1 MELRE
6 NGYLIINGKKINENK
21 NRGSHYGFWIQ
32 YNNEEYYFKTGTI
45 YELYTELFYE
55 EIAKILK
62 IPTVSY
68 DLAKIANHNGVICK
82 NFNSTREKVTTM
94 LEILTVF
101 YEEVICNNQEIF
113 QLEMMIENTFNLE
126 DIWMSLDYYYRN
138 HPQKEKIVQ
147 QLMDQIVTYFIFQL
161 LSFNSDFHFENLII
175 LGTEVPRLSPNFDY
189 GSCGLVNI
197 ENNDYNF
204 FLSVTP
210 FKMVKKTTAKD
221 IIEEFI
227 TLSDKQYTKKLKE
240 YASKIQQ
247 ISILEI
253 FKNIE
258 KKINTTISQ
267 EIKQYLSLDYKKKI
281 LQVINIINKYFKER
295 EYNLRLTIPKE
306 SIK

>member
-1 MELRE
+1 M
-6 NGYLIINGKKINENK
+6 
-21 NRGSHYGFWIQ
+21 F
-32 YNNEEYYFKTGTI
+32 
-45 YELYTELFYE
+45 
-55 EIAKILK
+55 
-62 IPTVSY
+62 
-68 DLAKIANHNGVICK
+68 
-82 NFNSTREKVTTM
+82 
-94 LEILTVF
+94 
-101 YEEVICNNQEIF
+101 
-113 QLEMMIENTFNLE
+113 
-126 DIWMSLDYYYRN
+126 
-138 HPQKEKIVQ
+138 
-147 QLMDQIVTYFIFQL
+147 
-161 LSFNSDFHFENLII
+161 
-175 LGTEVPRLSPNFDY
+175 
-189 GSCGLVNI
+189 
-197 ENNDYNF
+197 
-204 FLSVTP
+204 
-210 FKMVKKTTAKD
+210 KKTTAKD